1 MATELFVF
9 AQLSTTGFVPAGRA
23 ELTSR
28 PNGAD
33 YPNRTD
39 DLPLTRRMLYQLS

>member
-1 MATELFVF
+1 V
-9 AQLSTTGFVPAGRA
+9 RKI
-23 ELTSR
+23 
-28 PNGAD
+28 GAD

>member
-1 MATELFVF
+1 MI
-9 AQLSTTGFVPAGRA
+9 A
-23 ELTSR
+23 ERPDIERVRRPGSR
-28 PNGAD
+28 LGAD